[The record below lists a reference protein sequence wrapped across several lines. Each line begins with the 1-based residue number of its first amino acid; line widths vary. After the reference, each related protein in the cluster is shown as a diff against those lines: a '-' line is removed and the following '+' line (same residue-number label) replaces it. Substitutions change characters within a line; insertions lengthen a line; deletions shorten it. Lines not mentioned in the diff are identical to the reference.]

1 VALAT
6 NESKVTA
13 MRVWFVVSSLIV
25 FSFAMTKGLFGRV
38 ENERIGGKW
47 MKVVAEWNFDK
58 AGDLQGWQPNAQ
70 ITDMQKWRTEFYPS
84 EPSATTQSF
93 SFVPLLKSLLP
104 LGMSLKFA

>member
-1 VALAT
+1 VALAA

-25 FSFAMTKGLFGRV
+25 FGFAMIKGLFGRV
-38 ENERIGGKW
+38 ENERIVGKW

-70 ITDMQKWRTEFYPS
+70 ITDIKSSQR
-84 EPSATTQSF
+84 
-93 SFVPLLKSLLP
+93 SFVLP
-104 LGMSLKFA
+104 NRRRRPNPFPSCPF